1 MLEKIPDSYHNAYL
15 LIQEAVT
22 PLYGEQE
29 ASSIAKLFLEDTLN
43 ISRYEIF
50 LYPNHHVDQL
60 GQSRIAEGVKKLIQ
74 GMPIQQVI
82 GKTEFVGLPFVVT
95 PDVLIPRPE
104 TEELLWWIVSDLQG
118 EEVRILDIGTGSGCL
133 AVTLSK
139 MLSKATVFATDISLN
154 ALTVAEQNAEQNR
167 ATVHFLHDNILN
179 PGIELRKLN
188 CEVIVSNPPY
198 ITEKEKE
205 QMHSNVLEHEPH
217 IALFVPNEDPL
228 KFYKAI
234 CDFALASIQPKT
246 TVYLEINESYGTETA
261 ELFQKNGFTTEIRKD
276 INGKERMVKAVKEQ
290 QRGLS

>member
-15 LIQEAVT
+15 FIQEAVT

-29 ASSIAKLFLEDTLN
+29 ASSIAKLFLEDILN

-60 GQSRIAEGVKKLIQ
+60 GQSRVAEGVKKLIQ

-179 PGIELRKLN
+179 PGIELRRLN

-234 CDFALASIQPKT
+234 CDFALASSQPKT

>member
-154 ALTVAEQNAEQNR
+154 ALSVAEQNAEQNR
-167 ATVHFLHDNILN
+167 ATVHFLHDNVLN
-179 PGIELRKLN
+179 PGVELRKLN

-205 QMHSNVLEHEPH
+205 QMHSNVLDHEPH
-217 IALFVPNEDPL
+217 LALFVPNDDPL

-234 CDFALASIQPKT
+234 CSYALASTLPKT
-246 TVYLEINESYGTETA
+246 TVYLEINESFGTETA